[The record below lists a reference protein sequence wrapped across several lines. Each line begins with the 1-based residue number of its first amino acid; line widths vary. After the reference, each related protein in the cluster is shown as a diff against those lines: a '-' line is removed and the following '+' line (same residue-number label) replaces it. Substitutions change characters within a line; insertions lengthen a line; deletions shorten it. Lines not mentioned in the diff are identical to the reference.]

1 MEDTMRQWI
10 AIIAVL
16 PALGATQPARAAER
30 GPACR
35 EASVVDEMTRQIVA
49 QSYYARVDPRLV
61 TEQPTIDSNVVR
73 CQVCVQLTPYDMA
86 RFGDRPIRQCVA
98 HGFEVLILPDG
109 FVVRDLR

>member
-1 MEDTMRQWI
+1 MRQWV
-10 AIIAVL
+10 AMIAVL
-16 PALGATQPARAAER
+16 TALGATQPARAAER

-35 EASVVDEMTRQIVA
+35 EASVVDEMTRQIGA
-49 QSYYARVDPRLV
+49 QSYYAQVDPRLV

-73 CQVCVQLTPYDMA
+73 CQVCVQLTPYYMA

-98 HGFEVLILPDG
+98 HGFEILILPDG